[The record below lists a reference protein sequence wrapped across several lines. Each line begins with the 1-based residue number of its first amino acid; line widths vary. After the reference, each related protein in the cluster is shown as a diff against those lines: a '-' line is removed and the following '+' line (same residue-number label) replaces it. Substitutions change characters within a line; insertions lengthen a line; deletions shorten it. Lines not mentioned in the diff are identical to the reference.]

1 MLTTEENELLTR
13 VEAGT
18 PGGELLRRY
27 WHPVCTIEDLTPE
40 RPTRRI
46 TLLGERLVAYRDKQ
60 GTYGLVAERC
70 PHRSASLY
78 YGYVEEQGI
87 RCAYHGWLFNEE
99 GRCLEQPFELKQET
113 TKDAFRQ
120 PAYPV
125 QELGGLLFTYMG
137 PAPAP
142 QLPRWD
148 VLAREDGNR
157 TVEVHGLLGCNWLQ
171 CQENS
176 LDPSHTHYLH
186 LRRMVEKGKRP
197 GNSLRPPERYSFQEH
212 PFGVVKRRVFGGD
225 GQLRWEQLG
234 HPAIF
239 PNILRHATE
248 RPSPSGDPTPDD
260 AAAWPI
266 DLQIRVP
273 VDDTHTQIYIIYF
286 EPTDDGTL
294 DGVSGVPD
302 ITHIS
307 VRNEDGDF
315 DLETFPSQD
324 EMAWETQGPI
334 ADRSV
339 ERLGISDTG
348 IVMWRRMLHQQI
360 RTVQDGG
367 DPMGVFR
374 NLEPGEIIDVG
385 PSREW
390 NGERYV
396 PKAWH
401 GWGNGKIWTTPN
413 VWLGHEAEGAA

>member
-1 MLTTEENELLTR
+1 MPRELARPVAHALSPP
-13 VEAGT
+13 A
-18 PGGELLRRY
+18 PHGGEGQATRQFAAAAGALLLPGA
-27 WHPVCTIEDLTPE
+27 PV
-40 RPTRRI
+40 
-46 TLLGERLVAYRDKQ
+46 
-60 GTYGLVAERC
+60 
-70 PHRSASLY
+70 
-78 YGYVEEQGI
+78 
-87 RCAYHGWLFNEE
+87 
-99 GRCLEQPFELKQET
+99 
-113 TKDAFRQ
+113 
-120 PAYPV
+120 
-125 QELGGLLFTYMG
+125 
-137 PAPAP
+137 
-142 QLPRWD
+142 
-148 VLAREDGNR
+148 
-157 TVEVHGLLGCNWLQ
+157 
-171 CQENS
+171 
-176 LDPSHTHYLH
+176 
-186 LRRMVEKGKRP
+186 
-197 GNSLRPPERYSFQEH
+197 
-212 PFGVVKRRVFGGD
+212 
-225 GQLRWEQLG
+225 RWEQLG

-348 IVMWRRMLHQQI
+348 VVMWRRMLHQQI